1 MNEFRPPKS
10 LPNGCELPNM
20 IIDTYKHKGLRRQL
34 IDSLKTKGITDKNV
48 LDALMAVPR
57 HIFFTKD
64 FEHYSYEDK
73 AFPIAGG
80 QTISQPFTVAM
91 QTQLLECKPLDKVLE
106 IGTGSGYQCSV
117 LCEMGLN
124 VYSSEVVE
132 VLHIKAA
139 KYMELLG
146 YSPQLHLSAGSL
158 GWAEMAPFD
167 KIIVTCGAEE
177 VPSDLMAQ
185 LKVGGIMVIPVG
197 KGDDKTMMKIER
209 QTETKFARSNHGIFR
224 FVPLV

>member
-1 MNEFRPPKS
+1 
-10 LPNGCELPNM
+10 M

-34 IDSLKTKGITDKNV
+34 VDVLKAKGITDKTV
-48 LDALMAVPR
+48 LDALMEVPR

-91 QTQLLECKPLDKVLE
+91 QSQLMDCKAGDKVLE
-106 IGTGSGYQCSV
+106 IGTGSGYQSAV
-117 LCEMGLN
+117 LCAMGLD

-132 VLHIKAA
+132 VLHKKAG
-139 KYMELLG
+139 KYLELLG
-146 YSPQLHLSAGSL
+146 YTPQLHLSTGDL

-177 VPSDLMAQ
+177 VPNELMAQ
-185 LKVGGIMVIPVG
+185 LKVGGIMVIPAG
-197 KGDDKTMMKIER
+197 KGDDKTMLKIER
-209 QTETKFARSNHGIFR
+209 QNATKFVSSNHGIFR